1 MQNKH
6 NKCHGY
12 RISFVHWYEIV
23 LFWVA
28 WKRFPLWKN
37 QFYMCISIP
46 SQNFIR
52 AQVTFTGKGTTAPV
66 KAKKRNYFL
75 ARLKH
80 PYEKLQHFNDFHA
93 FLLVS
98 ALWKQEEHQDKKQKG
113 DHLQLHRHPK
123 EPLQHIP
130 SQKDS
135 HCLLAGRSVRYLW
148 WRLS

>member
-1 MQNKH
+1 MANVTVTELALCTNMK
-6 NKCHGY
+6 
-12 RISFVHWYEIV
+12 
-23 LFWVA
+23 LFFFEWHE
-28 WKRFPLWKN
+28 KDFHCGKIN
-37 QFYMCISIP
+37 FTTCISIP
-46 SQNFIR
+46 SQNFIW

-66 KAKKRNYFL
+66 KAKKRNHLL
-75 ARLKH
+75 AWLKH
-80 PYEKLQHFNDFHA
+80 PYEKMQQFNDFHA

-98 ALWKQEEHQDKKQKG
+98 AFWKQEEHQDKKQKG